1 MIKKR
6 IKIAIIMFVIAI
18 LGLGI
23 FTVSKVIVNNGY
35 SSEELVS
42 NEEDVKAPEDT
53 SSTTN
58 EDANEDKVYYNTSSV
73 DTDKEN
79 YISKNSSSD
88 EEVSNTNSILDYIAS
103 VYENKF
109 SSLSSSNTGDASN
122 TLLVQYK
129 EDIDFSTVLSE
140 YDYVAI
146 IYGANI
152 VDFLDNNCVVYSYK
166 PEDDKQ
172 QYIVYD
178 YSELNSFETSSSIG
192 QEDSLNITCG
202 ASTYENH
209 DGVDIIYS
217 KGVKIQ

>member
-1 MIKKR
+1 MKTVIKKR

-58 EDANEDKVYYNTSSV
+58 EDANEDKVYYDTSSV

-109 SSLSSSNTGDASN
+109 SSLSSSNTGM
-122 TLLVQYK
+122 LLIPY
-129 EDIDFSTVLSE
+129 
-140 YDYVAI
+140 
-146 IYGANI
+146 
-152 VDFLDNNCVVYSYK
+152 
-166 PEDDKQ
+166 
-172 QYIVYD
+172 
-178 YSELNSFETSSSIG
+178 
-192 QEDSLNITCG
+192 
-202 ASTYENH
+202 
-209 DGVDIIYS
+209 
-217 KGVKIQ
+217 